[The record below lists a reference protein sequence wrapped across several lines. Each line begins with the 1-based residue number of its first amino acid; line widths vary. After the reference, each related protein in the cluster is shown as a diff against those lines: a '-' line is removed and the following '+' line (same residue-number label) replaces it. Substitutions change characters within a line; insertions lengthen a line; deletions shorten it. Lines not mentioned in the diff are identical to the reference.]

1 MFIISLVLLFIL
13 KLRFP
18 SNRPIA
24 GTIRN
29 KYGPQALQSFRR
41 VENVWRKRDKTMCDI
56 DFLKIC
62 YNSNTIPKF
71 LRIKVYKKHLQRT
84 THVNTLQRKLLED
97 ELSCKGKHLEAL
109 ERQLSD
115 TLAQLQSHIG
125 KVDFSALKLWLV
137 RKQKRVVNKIKQIH
151 EKKLRKLQLSPL
163 SAGLSVDKVIFNY
176 SNRILTA
183 SESKILLLGLDFG
196 LPLRKLNFNKYY
208 LIFEKLFLQLQNFNI
223 YNYMPNSEQTF
234 KSLLKTVCHKYF
246 HSFQPFKSFHSIF
259 TNSDF
264 RTLKKLSQDKSIYV
278 TKPDKGC
285 GVVILNRGDYEQKVY
300 SVINDPD
307 KFEEIHL
314 DEKKLLIK
322 LEDKLNNTL
331 RSLKTKG
338 NITESFYNECFTS
351 GSQLGKLYGLP
362 KVHKSNCLV
371 CPIVAAYGSFNFNL
385 GKHIVPLI
393 SHLADNQ
400 YSLKN
405 SYDFADTLRI
415 LNDANNSFMCSLDI
429 SSLYTNIPV
438 AETIDLILNKL
449 YVNNTATYNG
459 IRRDNF
465 RKLLELSLSDTYF
478 KFNGKIYKQKEGLS
492 MGASPSP
499 IVANI
504 FLNHFETHCL
514 AECPINF
521 KPQFYRRYLDD
532 TFLIFRNEDQAKQ
545 FFNFINNRHN
555 NITFTFEGSTENSI
569 AFLDVKVTRK
579 NDLFSTSI
587 YRKPTFTGQGII
599 FFSNIY
605 HKYKSAALFTL
616 INRAFKLSSSY
627 ELFHNELTFLKHYFQ
642 NNGFSISYF
651 NSTVKKFLNQQY
663 HNKPLISTVLKQIV
677 YVQLPFIGMSE
688 GVCLLKNEPIVK
700 LWRK

>member
-18 SNRPIA
+18 STQPIA

-29 KYGPQALQSFRR
+29 KYGTQALQSFRK
-41 VENVWRKRDKTMCDI
+41 VENIWRKRDKTMCDI

-71 LRIKVYKKHLQRT
+71 LRIKVYKRHLQHT
-84 THVNTLQRKLLED
+84 THVNALQRKLLED
-97 ELSCKGKHLEAL
+97 ELTFKGKHLEAL
-109 ERQLSD
+109 ERELSD

-125 KVDFSALKLWLV
+125 KIDFSALKLWLI
-137 RKQKRVVNKIKQIH
+137 RKQNRVVNKIKQIH

-163 SAGLSVDKVIFNY
+163 SAGLRVDKVIFNY

-223 YNYMPNSEQTF
+223 YNYLPNSEQTF

-246 HSFQPFKSFHSIF
+246 HSFKPSKSYHSIF

-285 GVVILNRGDYEQKVY
+285 GVVILNRRDYEQKVY

-307 KFEEIHL
+307 KFEEIHV

-362 KVHKSNCLV
+362 KVHKSNCPV
-371 CPIVAAYGSFNFNL
+371 RPIVAAYGSFNFSL

-405 SYDFADTLRI
+405 SYDFADTIRTLS
-415 LNDANNSFMCSLDI
+415 DANNSFMCSLDI

-478 KFNGKIYKQKEGLS
+478 KFNGKIYEQTEGLS
-492 MGASPSP
+492 IGASLSP

-504 FLNHFETHCL
+504 LLDHFETRSL
-514 AECPINF
+514 AKCSIN
-521 KPQFYRRYLDD
+521 L
-532 TFLIFRNEDQAKQ
+532 N
-545 FFNFINNRHN
+545 FN
-555 NITFTFEGSTENSI
+555 
-569 AFLDVKVTRK
+569 VT
-579 NDLFSTSI
+579 DAI
-587 YRKPTFTGQGII
+587 
-599 FFSNIY
+599 
-605 HKYKSAALFTL
+605 
-616 INRAFKLSSSY
+616 
-627 ELFHNELTFLKHYFQ
+627 
-642 NNGFSISYF
+642 
-651 NSTVKKFLNQQY
+651 
-663 HNKPLISTVLKQIV
+663 
-677 YVQLPFIGMSE
+677 
-688 GVCLLKNEPIVK
+688 
-700 LWRK
+700 